1 MTYFLANDV
10 LARLKE
16 VSQEKKIEPAPKH
29 CFLKANLSLVAEA
42 KRVAQDIRARAGI
55 RGVNYLVMCQGAYVS
70 KYLLDA
76 ASNGMTR
83 HRWSTQWDLRTNV
96 RGN

>member
-1 MTYFLANDV
+1 MTHFLANDV

-42 KRVAQDIRARAGI
+42 KRVAQDIRERAGI
-55 RGVNYLVMCQGAYVS
+55 RGVNYLIMCQGAYVS
-70 KYLLDA
+70 KYLPDTT
-76 ASNGMTR
+76 SNSMTR
-83 HRWSTQWDLRTNV
+83 HRWTTQWNIRTNA